1 MGDRQS
7 AYVLLGGWAGE
18 EGYWDI
24 GILTSYCLGHSSLRL
39 DTNTHTHTRSIIYV
53 GSLCFTFFTFFPSFF
68 LGCGATDDTMDL
80 AGCPLI
86 PLGWRRAGFAITVLN
101 FILFCFILCLSLSL
115 SKQWDHRDSDSIF
128 IGPCNNYTILNSWG
142 VLSTP
147 LLYIYYFL
155 SVCYLVN
162 PFYGDTYLLYKLG
175 RWRQ

>member
-115 SKQWDHRDSDSIF
+115 SQNSE
-128 IGPCNNYTILNSWG
+128 TIEIQILFS
-142 VLSTP
+142 
-147 LLYIYYFL
+147 
-155 SVCYLVN
+155 
-162 PFYGDTYLLYKLG
+162 LG
-175 RWRQ
+175 RVIIILF